1 MYIPRSFQEDD
12 PDTLYDI
19 MRENGFALLISTG
32 GEEPIAS
39 HLPITLDIAPDGAA
53 SLNGHMAKAN
63 QHLDILA
70 ENSNALAVFSG
81 PHAYVSPSWYAEP
94 ASVPTWSYVAVHAY
108 GNVSLIDDPA
118 ELADILADM
127 VHQYEDGRKPPWRM
141 EDLTDDYVARRL
153 RGITG
158 FRLKI
163 ERLEGKLKLS
173 QNHPAEA
180 ERVEAALRVSSSPG
194 DNATADAMRRYGIA
208 LNVE

>member
-53 SLNGHMAKAN
+53 SLYVHMAKAN

-70 ENSNALAVFSG
+70 EISNALAVFSG

-94 ASVPTWSYVAVHAY
+94 ASVPT
-108 GNVSLIDDPA
+108 
-118 ELADILADM
+118 
-127 VHQYEDGRKPPWRM
+127 
-141 EDLTDDYVARRL
+141 
-153 RGITG
+153 
-158 FRLKI
+158 
-163 ERLEGKLKLS
+163 
-173 QNHPAEA
+173 
-180 ERVEAALRVSSSPG
+180 
-194 DNATADAMRRYGIA
+194 
-208 LNVE
+208 